1 MVKLIF
7 ISGPPGSGKSTQAK
21 FINDELDFSYFDSGD
36 MVRQYLKEG
45 KMDGGER
52 MARGLLMP
60 IKPVLI
66 MAKKELGKIIDL
78 DPKGIVLSGIP
89 RSIEQAFGI
98 DEEEGVIDWL
108 SSKYNKDK
116 FVFIDLTL
124 PEEESIRRNTSRDE
138 GRVDDKLEVLP
149 TRLKI
154 FRETTMPVFDEL
166 KKRGYKIIEI
176 DGTPPPE
183 EVFNKIEVH
192 LR

>member
-21 FINDELDFSYFDSGD
+21 FINDELNFSYFDSGD

-52 MARGLLMP
+52 MAKGLLMS

-66 MAKKELGKIIDL
+66 MAKKEIGKIIDL
-78 DPKGIVLSGIP
+78 NPNGIVLSGIP
-89 RSIEQAFGI
+89 RSTEQAFGI
-98 DEEEGVIDWL
+98 DEEEGLIDWL
-108 SSKYNKDK
+108 SSKYDKDE

-124 PEEESIRRNTSRDE
+124 PEEESVKRNTNRGE
-138 GRVDDKLEVLP
+138 GRIDDKLEVLP
-149 TRLKI
+149 TRLRV
-154 FRETTMPVFDEL
+154 FRETTIPVFEEL
-166 KKRGYKIIEI
+166 KKRGYKVIEI

-183 EVFNKIEVH
+183 EVFDKIEVH